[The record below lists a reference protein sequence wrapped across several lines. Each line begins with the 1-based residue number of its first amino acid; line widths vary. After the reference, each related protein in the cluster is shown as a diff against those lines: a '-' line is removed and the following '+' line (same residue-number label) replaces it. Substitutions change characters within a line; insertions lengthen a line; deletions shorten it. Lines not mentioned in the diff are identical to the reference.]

1 MGSGVFT
8 SLEVAKRLGLKVKQ
22 DKGWS
27 KAVNTEAMPIH
38 GVVRCAD
45 IAIGDWSGVDGTDER
60 GRKMKP
66 LVWKS
71 QAQKKESLAAVQLRE
86 EHGKGKDVEIASP
99 NASSISKE
107 QKWSYAD
114 IVRGSIIM
122 PWVGKNVT
130 DGLLERRKE
139 CKWFVALVFIEKE
152 GKEGTGR
159 F

>member
-1 MGSGVFT
+1 MTCRSTRAPFLRVT
-8 SLEVAKRLGLKVKQ
+8 SFHYLEVAKRLGLKVKQ

-27 KAVNTEAMPIH
+27 KAVNAEATPIH

-45 IAIGDWSGVDGTDER
+45 IAIGDWVDGADER

-66 LVWKS
+66 LVRKS

-99 NASSISKE
+99 SASSSSEE

-114 IVRGSIIM
+114 IVRGS
-122 PWVGKNVT
+122 T
-130 DGLLERRKE
+130 S
-139 CKWFVALVFIEKE
+139 A
-152 GKEGTGR
+152 
-159 F
+159 